1 MKNQQRLIVGLV
13 IALIVIIFA
22 LLNGQPVAVNFFG
35 AAFKWPLIVVIVV
48 SLLLGALVTLLVSTA
63 SLAKTKKEMA
73 ALTKTNQALEA
84 DVKAQVAAATKDKDA
99 EIEDLRR
106 QLAAGVVASDSANRP
121 APGTK

>member
-1 MKNQQRLIVGLV
+1 MV

-48 SLLLGALVTLLVSTA
+48 CLLLGALVTLLVSTA
-63 SLAKTKKEMA
+63 AITKTRKEMA
-73 ALTKTNQALEA
+73 TLTKANQELETKVEA
-84 DVKAQVAAATKDKDA
+84 KVEAAVEAATKEQTA
-99 EIEDLRR
+99 EIAALKR
-106 QLAAGVVASDSANRP
+106 QLEAAAPAAGHQP